1 MIQEKDGTQR
11 EFAIKRPL
19 LRCAVISPR
28 IWQSNINNAATTIK
42 AAAIIMEIP
51 SDWFMLFQVEQ
62 CVVSI

>member
-11 EFAIKRPL
+11 KLGFKIPL
-19 LRCAVISPR
+19 LRCAIISPR

-42 AAAIIMEIP
+42 AAAIIMEIS

-62 CVVSI
+62 CVASI